1 MTTVTRHALRVY
13 AALSGLRANNQ
24 NGDVLDA
31 LIPFLEPVLAA
42 MHGTIFDGGLLS
54 LGVQKIYG
62 WRFNKDVA
70 ESFTGRLLAKGY
82 LERQARTVF
91 TVSFQPPANADED
104 QVEIGQVLERIIDD
118 FEQFPPKITD
128 LFQFSL
134 DRERLK
140 DILIRFLVSFD
151 AFTEEAFALHV
162 ERIRL
167 GMANQAVLDRIEEG
181 GRPLSREEQYLC
193 ARFVHDLVKNKSEF
207 VPHLARLA
215 SIGLLTEVVDDFVK
229 PTGETKKSDL
239 TLILDTPV
247 ALDLLG
253 LSGKEACEDIA
264 NVVTS
269 LRGIGCNVIVLPITV
284 EEMSRNLESMLSQP
298 PGNRHGPTHSALI
311 KNEINEDFVRSVV
324 RDPERA
330 LKQLGVTVRPID
342 LTTTPAQTRFFDR
355 ATYDDFFVG
364 IRWKTDSVD
373 AREHDATCAALTMR
387 LRAGHKSADPLTS
400 KFVFVTTNPIFV
412 DYARDFCRK
421 NRMINDRQTPPV
433 IIKRELAMTA
443 WLRTGLVKEGAEAKQ
458 IDIPRGHLIASC
470 ERVLRPRKEVL
481 KAVHDKLKEFD
492 PERVQQFELL
502 LSDQRSVERLMDE
515 TLGLERLATTAN
527 PEMLLEEMR
536 NATANEVRSEFE
548 RRARVAAQR
557 HGQEKRELKE
567 AHEADVA
574 EAKRAL
580 DQRDAEIETLRL
592 ERERLR
598 AMTVAAKQG
607 EVDRVDNLISGSN
620 RFVGRLEKGMT
631 WFTVGVLTAGAAGS
645 MIGLP
650 PTASFLTAGALGVTG
665 LYHTVRELQQ
675 KPKIGFQN
683 LLDGVARFRLRRGLK
698 ALGLDHS
705 KFEDM
710 VEVRYGRIF
719 WLENKRAELLL
730 TDSNCLVGATTPRDI
745 EKA

>member
-13 AALSGLRANNQ
+13 AALSGLKATQ
-24 NGDVLDA
+24 DGDVLDA

-42 MHGTIFDGGLLS
+42 MNGSIFDGGLLS

-82 LERQARTVF
+82 LKRRAGAVF
-91 TVSFQPPANADED
+91 TVTFEPPANDDEG
-104 QVEIGQVLERIIDD
+104 QIEIGQVLERIIDD

-151 AFTEEAFALHV
+151 AFTEEAFAQHV

-167 GMANQAVLDRIEEG
+167 GMANKAVLDRLEEG
-181 GRPLSREEQYLC
+181 GRTLSREEQYLC

-215 SIGLLTEVVDDFVK
+215 SIGLLTEVVEDFVK
-229 PTGETKKSDL
+229 PTGETKRSDL

-253 LSGKEACEDIA
+253 LSGKEACQDIA

-269 LRGIGCNVIVLPITV
+269 LRGIGCNVIVLPVSV

-298 PGNRHGPTHSALI
+298 LPNRHGPTHSALM
-311 KNEINEDFVRSVV
+311 KNEINEDFVRSVI

-330 LKQLGVTVRPID
+330 LQHVGVTVRPID
-342 LTTTPAQTRFFDR
+342 LATTPSQTKFFDK
-355 ATYDDFFVG
+355 ATYDDFFAG
-364 IRWKTDSVD
+364 IRWKADSVD

-400 KFVFVTTNPIFV
+400 RFVFVTTNPIFV
-412 DYARDFCRK
+412 DYTRDFCRK
-421 NRMINDRQTPPV
+421 NRMVNDRQTPPV

-443 WLRTGLVKEGAEAKQ
+443 WLRTGLVRDDAKAKQ

-492 PERVQQFELL
+492 PDRVQQFELL

-536 NATANEVRSEFE
+536 SATASEVRNDYEKK
-548 RRARVAAQR
+548 ARVAAQR

-574 EAKRAL
+574 EAKRIL
-580 DQRDAEIETLRL
+580 GQRDAEL
-592 ERERLR
+592 EALR
-598 AMTVAAKQG
+598 AERARLHGIALAARQS
-607 EVDRVDNLISGSN
+607 EIDRVDALISGSN
-620 RFVGRLEKGMT
+620 RFVGHLETGMT
-631 WFTVGVLTAGAAGS
+631 WSTVAVLAAGAMGSAVGLPQFAAVLTAGVL
-645 MIGLP
+645 GL
-650 PTASFLTAGALGVTG
+650 TG

-698 ALGLDHS
+698 RLGLDHAR
-705 KFEDM
+705 FEDT
-710 VEVRYGRIF
+710 VEVRYGRIS
-719 WLENKRAELLL
+719 WVEDKRAELLL
-730 TDSNCLVGATTPRDI
+730 TDERRVVQPTPSRDL
-745 EKA
+745 EEA

>member
-13 AALSGLRANNQ
+13 AALSGLKANNQ

-82 LERQARTVF
+82 LERQAGAVF
-91 TVSFQPPANADED
+91 TVSFQPPANADGD
-104 QVEIGQVLERIIDD
+104 QVEIGQVLEHIIDD

-167 GMANQAVLDRIEEG
+167 GMANQAVLDRLEEG

-193 ARFVHDLVKNKSEF
+193 ARFVNDLVKNKSEF

-229 PTGETKKSDL
+229 PTRETKKSDL

-269 LRGIGCNVIVLPITV
+269 LRGIGCNVIVLPVSV

-298 PGNRHGPTHSALI
+298 LGNRHGPTHSALM

-330 LKQLGVTVRPID
+330 LQQFGVTVRPID
-342 LTTTPAQTRFFDR
+342 LTTTPSQTKFFDR
-355 ATYDDFFVG
+355 ATYDDFFAG
-364 IRWKTDSVD
+364 IRWKADSVD

-443 WLRTGLVKEGAEAKQ
+443 WLRTGLVREDAKAKQ

-492 PERVQQFELL
+492 PERAQQFELL

-536 NATANEVRSEFE
+536 NATASEVRSEFE
-548 RRARVAAQR
+548 KKARVAAQR

-598 AMTVAAKQG
+598 AMAVAAKQG

-631 WFTVGVLTAGAAGS
+631 WSTVAVLAAGATGS

-650 PTASFLTAGALGVTG
+650 QTAAVLTAGVLGVTG

-698 ALGLDHS
+698 ALGLDYS
-705 KFEDM
+705 KFEDT

-719 WLENKRAELLL
+719 WLEEKRAKLLL
-730 TDSNCLVGATTPRDI
+730 TDSNGLVGATTPRDL

>member
-13 AALSGLRANNQ
+13 AALSGLKVNQ
-24 NGDVLDA
+24 DGDVLDA

-42 MHGTIFDGGLLS
+42 MNGTIFDGGLLS

-82 LERQARTVF
+82 LKRQAGAVF
-91 TVSFQPPANADED
+91 TVSFQPAADDDEN
-104 QVEIGQVLERIIDD
+104 QIEIVQVLDRIVDD
-118 FEQFPPKITD
+118 FEKFPPKVTD

-134 DRERLK
+134 DRESLK

-167 GMANQAVLDRIEEG
+167 GMANQAVLDRLEEG
-181 GRPLSREEQYLC
+181 GRTLSREEQYLC

-215 SIGLLTEVVDDFVK
+215 SIGLLTEVVEDFVK

-269 LRGIGCNVIVLPITV
+269 LRGIGCNVIVLPVSV
-284 EEMSRNLESMLSQP
+284 EEMSRNLQSMLSQP
-298 PGNRHGPTHSALI
+298 LSARHGPTHSALM
-311 KNEINEDFVRSVV
+311 KNEINEDFVRSVI

-330 LKQLGVTVRPID
+330 LQQVGVTVRPID
-342 LTTTPAQTRFFDR
+342 LTTTPSQTKFFDK
-355 ATYDDFFVG
+355 ATYDDFFAG
-364 IRWKTDSVD
+364 IRWKVDSVD

-400 KFVFVTTNPIFV
+400 RFVFVTTNPIFV

-443 WLRTGLVKEGAEAKQ
+443 WLRTGLVRDDAKAKQ
-458 IDIPRGHLIASC
+458 VDIPRGHLIASC

-492 PERVQQFELL
+492 PERAQQFELL

-527 PEMLLEEMR
+527 PQMLLEEMR
-536 NATANEVRSEFE
+536 NATANEVRSEYE
-548 RRARVAAQR
+548 RKARVAAQR

-580 DQRDAEIETLRL
+580 GQRDAEL
-592 ERERLR
+592 EALR
-598 AMTVAAKQG
+598 AERKRLHGIALAARQG
-607 EVDRVDNLISGSN
+607 EIDRVDTLISGSN
-620 RFVGRLEKGMT
+620 RFIGRLETGLT
-631 WFTVGVLTAGAAGS
+631 WSTVVILSAGAAGS
-645 MIGLP
+645 VVGLP
-650 PTASFLTAGALGVTG
+650 QSAAVATAGILGLTG

-698 ALGLDHS
+698 TLGLDRA
-705 KFEDM
+705 KFEDA
-710 VEVRYGRIF
+710 VERRYGRIS
-719 WLENKRAELLL
+719 WVTEKRAGLLP
-730 TDSNCLVGATTPRDI
+730 TNDRKLVAAAPPRDL
-745 EKA
+745 EEA